1 MRMANFIVR
10 DAIIA
15 DLKATTRDDAVL
27 EVVQSL
33 ITAGQLPAADAEDIV
48 KAILKREKLG
58 TTGIGHGIAIPHSR
72 HPAVGQLLGT
82 LAISKN
88 GLPFQSIDGDPVH
101 VMVLLV
107 SPPDRPGDHLRALE
121 NVVKTM
127 QDESFVKSLK
137 SAPTRDDLWRLLNGG
152 ELGS

>member
-1 MRMANFIVR
+1 MRMANFIVK
-10 DAIIA
+10 DAIVA

-33 ITAGQLPAADAEDIV
+33 IAAGQLPAADAEDIV

-82 LAISKN
+82 LAISRA

-127 QDESFVKSLK
+127 QDDSFVKLLK
-137 SAPTRDDLWRLLNGG
+137 SAPTKDDLWRLLNGG
-152 ELGS
+152 VTGA